1 MFFEQL
7 IELLNTRPMV
17 PGKTVECLRLWDTLT
32 ARQQEHIYNTI
43 RTKLQAGKFVHY
55 DPLKAIQDNIPKVP
69 KHQILSFAEYYKQFD
84 TTEEQGGW
92 KMVKP
97 QKEGDPPVHYVKAG

>member
-7 IELLNTRPMV
+7 IGLLNTRPMV

-32 ARQQEHIYNTI
+32 ALQQEHIYNTI

-55 DPLKAIQDNIPKVP
+55 DPLKAIQDNMPKVP
-69 KHQILSFAEYYKQFD
+69 KQQILSFSEYYAQFR

-92 KMVKP
+92 KMVNP
-97 QKEGDPPVHYVKAG
+97 TGEQVIYVKAG